1 MLERT
6 RVARLQR
13 DAEEMAKEIR
23 DLKDMFQV
31 CVFRTV
37 ALSKE
42 YKCVKVLFWTV
53 SLGRSEENPVGH

>member
-13 DAEEMAKEIR
+13 DAEEMGKEMR

-31 CVFRTV
+31 CLFHAMALLKAHQCTKVPFRAV
-37 ALSKE
+37 CS
-42 YKCVKVLFWTV
+42 
-53 SLGRSEENPVGH
+53 GRGEENQVRD